1 MSLPFESLRALSLS
15 KRSNRRP
22 IYVGSGLTLAR
33 LLLLAALLVGSG
45 CTVLEWKS
53 TYGLHH
59 PLTGKIWD
67 VSAASFIDRTTFV
80 SRLAQARFVLLGE
93 NHDNPDHHRLQAE
106 LLRQLIDAGR
116 RPAVGF
122 EMLDID
128 DAPAIAKHLATAPK
142 DAAGLGEVVG
152 WNRRGWPDWKFYQPI
167 AQVALEAGLPIVAM
181 NLRRATVET
190 LRRDG
195 VAGLD
200 RGVVSQL
207 DLDRP
212 VPPGIWR
219 KMADDIRKSHCG
231 YAPEDRLE
239 TMIIIQRARDA
250 RMADGMIASGRHD
263 GMVLVVGA
271 GHTRIDYGIP
281 THLRSRARGQ
291 TLVSLA
297 FWEVQEDKTV
307 PGAYASEFARDML
320 PFDYVWFT
328 PRRANQ
334 DPCEEF
340 KHQLQRLKKKK

>member
-1 MSLPFESLRALSLS
+1 MTIGRFFLS
-15 KRSNRRP
+15 P
-22 IYVGSGLTLAR
+22 AQV
-33 LLLLAALLVGSG
+33 LLCAALLVGPG
-45 CTVLEWKS
+45 CAVSEWKS
-53 TYGLHH
+53 TYGLNHT
-59 PLTGKIWD
+59 LTGKIWD
-67 VSAASFIDRTTFV
+67 VSAASTIDRTALV
-80 SRLAQARFVLLGE
+80 SRLAHARFVLLGE

-106 LLRQLIDAGR
+106 LLRQLIDIGR
-116 RPAVGF
+116 RPAVGV
-122 EMLDID
+122 EMIDID

-167 AQVALEAGLPIVAM
+167 AQVAIEAGLPIVAM

-195 VAGLD
+195 IAGLERD
-200 RGVVSQL
+200 VVRQL

-219 KMADDIRKSHCG
+219 KMADEIRMSHCG
-231 YAPEDRLE
+231 YASEDRQE
-239 TMIIIQRARDA
+239 IMIIIQRARDA
-250 RMADGMIASGRHD
+250 RMADRMIAAGRHD

-271 GHTRIDYGIP
+271 GHTRTDYGIP
-281 THLRSRARGQ
+281 THLRTNAREQ

-297 FWEVQEDKTV
+297 FLEVQGGKTV
-307 PGAYASEFARDML
+307 PEAYAVRFARDML

-328 PRRANQ
+328 ARRANL

-340 KHQLQRLKKKK
+340 KTQLERLKKKE

>member
-1 MSLPFESLRALSLS
+1 M
-15 KRSNRRP
+15 
-22 IYVGSGLTLAR
+22 AR
-33 LLLLAALLVGSG
+33 
-45 CTVLEWKS
+45 
-53 TYGLHH
+53 
-59 PLTGKIWD
+59 
-67 VSAASFIDRTTFV
+67 
-80 SRLAQARFVLLGE
+80 ARFVLLGE

-106 LLRQLIDAGR
+106 LLRQLIDVGR

-128 DAPAIAKHLATAPK
+128 DDPAIAKHLARAPK
-142 DAAGLGEVVG
+142 DAVGLGEAVG
-152 WNRRGWPDWKFYQPI
+152 WNQRGWPDWKFYQPI

-195 VAGLD
+195 VAGLE
-200 RGVVSQL
+200 RGLIRQL

-212 VPPGIWR
+212 VPPDLWR
-219 KMADDIRKSHCG
+219 KMADDIRKAHCG

-239 TMIIIQRARDA
+239 TMIMIQRARDA
-250 RMADGMIASGRHD
+250 RMADRMIAAARPD
-263 GMVLVVGA
+263 GLVLVAGA

-281 THLRSRARGQ
+281 THLRTKAKGQ

-297 FWEVQEDKTV
+297 FLEVQEGKTV
-307 PGAYASEFARDML
+307 PEAYAPGFGPSTL

-328 PRRANQ
+328 PRRANL

-340 KHQLQRLKKKK
+340 KNQLKRLKKID